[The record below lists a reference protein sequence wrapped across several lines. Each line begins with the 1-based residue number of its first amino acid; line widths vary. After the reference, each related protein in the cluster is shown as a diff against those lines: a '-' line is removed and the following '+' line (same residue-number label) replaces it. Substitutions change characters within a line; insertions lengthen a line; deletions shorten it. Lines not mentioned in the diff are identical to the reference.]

1 MQPCV
6 LARDTFELEDAYI
19 SECNKILYKVILI
32 RTRAKCKMGGE
43 ILGNEKE
50 KTGTAGG
57 RPGGGGVKEIGAF
70 AIQPLL

>member
-1 MQPCV
+1 
-6 LARDTFELEDAYI
+6 
-19 SECNKILYKVILI
+19 
-32 RTRAKCKMGGE
+32 MGGE

-57 RPGGGGVKEIGAF
+57 RPGGGGVKGIGAF